1 MMNGLDMSS
10 LFQLIYGRNQSSNAF
25 GMVPLSSLNTSEG
38 RAMLARA
45 GINVNSNQYKAALAL
60 MKSDERGG
68 AGAYVSIQGIKN
80 LMSSYDE
87 DGDYIDPTTG
97 LAGLLITDEN
107 RASSRRFI
115 SIPESSR
122 EEMFQLMK
130 KEYLREN
137 GIANGDTTNRTDV
150 YINLYRKMEKDDRLA
165 AGHTLEQYERAYRN
179 AFYSAIKEIDPNW
192 DVGMSIPEGAL
203 DGITRESVE
212 ATLVQSGNTLV
223 RKRGVLDAKA

>member
-1 MMNGLDMSS
+1 MMNVGDMNS
-10 LFQLIYGRNQSSNAF
+10 LLQLVYGRSGSSNVP
-25 GMVPLSSLNTSEG
+25 GMMPISSLNTSSG
-38 RAMLARA
+38 LSALAKA
-45 GINVNSNQYKAALAL
+45 GINVNSNQYKAAISA
-60 MKSDERGG
+60 MTSGGGG
-68 AGAYVSIQGIKN
+68 AGGYISIQAIKN
-80 LMSSYDE
+80 WMTAFDE

-107 RASSRRFI
+107 RASSERFI

-165 AGHTLEQYERAYRN
+165 AGHTLSQYERAYRN
-179 AFYSAIKEIDPNW
+179 AFYSAVKEIDPNW

-212 ATLVQSGNTLV
+212 ATLIQSGNTLV